1 MDRQNEQKLTIQPD
15 FGRDILDKPFLTIGE
30 VASLLQVSSRTVYNL
45 IYSGTLRACRITY
58 HITLITKED
67 FFLMIKETTYCK
79 RSVSVFA
86 KQGKKTK
93 GKMKKDVQK
102 TEETALTRQEGKTKA
117 KGSSAKRRLIPTAN
131 YKQSVRDTFTDSES
145 VAGDLYTMAEI
156 CQKFNYTYGR
166 FYNLRMRYSIPCIK
180 ANATKCFPKAEVDK
194 AMAEEAEQPFGALV
208 LVFRH
213 HAPVRTGQDTG
224 AQVRPHPRGTDK
236 AHTRQPPVL
245 PESRLGCG
253 TEGSRAEKR
262 KHESQTGRIRYFQT
276 FKIHYPY
283 DEHLYESDGQETT
296 HQERTVIALSRL
308 LPTCPAPENGQAD
321 TEGVP
326 RHLYLRQSDR
336 EV

>member
-1 MDRQNEQKLTIQPD
+1 MMDRQNEQKLTIQPD

-194 AMAEEAEQPFGALV
+194 AMAEEAERLGNNLSEHWYSCFDIMRLFGLGKTQVRRFALT
-208 LVFRH
+208 H
-213 HAPVRTGQDTG
+213 GVRTKRIHGN
-224 AQVRPHPRGTDK
+224 RLYYLK
-236 AHTRQPPVL
+236 ADWDAARK
-245 PESRLGCG
+245 E
-253 TEGSRAEKR
+253 AERKSASTKAKR
-262 KHESQTGRIRYFQT
+262 E
-276 FKIHYPY
+276 
-283 DEHLYESDGQETT
+283 E
-296 HQERTVIALSRL
+296 
-308 LPTCPAPENGQAD
+308 
-321 TEGVP
+321 
-326 RHLYLRQSDR
+326 
-336 EV
+336 

>member
-1 MDRQNEQKLTIQPD
+1 MDRQNEQKLTVQPD

-117 KGSSAKRRLIPTAN
+117 KGSPAKRRLIPAAN
-131 YKQSVRDTFTDSES
+131 YKQSVRDTFTDRER

-194 AMAEEAEQPFGALV
+194 VWRRKRNAWATT
-208 LVFRH
+208 FRNIGIRASTSCACSDWAKH
-213 HAPVRTGQDTG
+213 RCAGSPSPTG
-224 AQVRPHPRGTDK
+224 
-236 AHTRQPPVL
+236 
-245 PESRLGCG
+245 
-253 TEGSRAEKR
+253 
-262 KHESQTGRIRYFQT
+262 Y
-276 FKIHYPY
+276 
-283 DEHLYESDGQETT
+283 GQSAYTATACTT
-296 HQERTVIALSRL
+296 
-308 LPTCPAPENGQAD
+308 
-321 TEGVP
+321 
-326 RHLYLRQSDR
+326 
-336 EV
+336 

>member
-1 MDRQNEQKLTIQPD
+1 
-15 FGRDILDKPFLTIGE
+15 
-30 VASLLQVSSRTVYNL
+30 
-45 IYSGTLRACRITY
+45 
-58 HITLITKED
+58 
-67 FFLMIKETTYCK
+67 MIKEKTYCK

-93 GKMKKDVQK
+93 GKMKEDMQT
-102 TEETALTRQEGKTKA
+102 TEETALTRQDGKKKA
-117 KGSSAKRRLIPTAN
+117 KGSTAKRRLIPAAN
-131 YKQSVRDTFTDSES
+131 YKQSVRDTFTGREN

-194 AMAEEAEQPFGALV
+194 AMAEEAERLGNNLSEHWYSCFDIMRLFGL
-208 LVFRH
+208 
-213 HAPVRTGQDTG
+213 GKTG

-262 KHESQTGRIRYFQT
+262 KYESQTGRIRYFQT
-276 FKIHYPY
+276 YKIH
-283 DEHLYESDGQETT
+283 
-296 HQERTVIALSRL
+296 
-308 LPTCPAPENGQAD
+308 
-321 TEGVP
+321 
-326 RHLYLRQSDR
+326 
-336 EV
+336 

>member
-1 MDRQNEQKLTIQPD
+1 MDRQNEQKLTVQPD

-67 FFLMIKETTYCK
+67 FFLMIKESTYCK

-86 KQGKKTK
+86 KQGKKKK
-93 GKMKKDVQK
+93 GKMKEDMQT
-102 TEETALTRQEGKTKA
+102 TEETALKRQEGKTKA
-117 KGSSAKRRLIPTAN
+117 KGSPAKRRLIPAAN

-194 AMAEEAEQPFGALV
+194 AMAEEAERLGNNLSEHWYSCFDIMRLFGLGKTQVRRFALT
-208 LVFRH
+208 H
-213 HAPVRTGQDTG
+213 GVRTKRIHGN
-224 AQVRPHPRGTDK
+224 RMYYLK
-236 AHTRQPPVL
+236 ADWDAARK
-245 PESRLGCG
+245 E
-253 TEGSRAEKR
+253 AERKSASTKAKR
-262 KHESQTGRIRYFQT
+262 EQ
-276 FKIHYPY
+276 
-283 DEHLYESDGQETT
+283 
-296 HQERTVIALSRL
+296 
-308 LPTCPAPENGQAD
+308 
-321 TEGVP
+321 
-326 RHLYLRQSDR
+326 
-336 EV
+336 